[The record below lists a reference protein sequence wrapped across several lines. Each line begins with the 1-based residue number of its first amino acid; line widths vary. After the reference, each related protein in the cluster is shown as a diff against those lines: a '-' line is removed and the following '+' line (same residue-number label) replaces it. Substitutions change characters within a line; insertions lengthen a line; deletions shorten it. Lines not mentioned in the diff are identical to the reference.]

1 YLKVVR
7 NYLRYRWLLIYL
19 LGGTTI
25 MHETFGEKCVVNL
38 DKISNDSF
46 TNDGAI
52 SYRNSECG
60 YKNPIDLYPDYNSV
74 KDYVSSVYRFID
86 DRLIDSHKELYTQ
99 IRLKAIDNNRFLES
113 LLEDGINYL
122 EIRSID
128 INPFSKAGI
137 SLDDL
142 NFIN

>member
-1 YLKVVR
+1 
-7 NYLRYRWLLIYL
+7 
-19 LGGTTI
+19 
-25 MHETFGEKCVVNL
+25 
-38 DKISNDSF
+38 
-46 TNDGAI
+46 
-52 SYRNSECG
+52 
-60 YKNPIDLYPDYNSV
+60 
-74 KDYVSSVYRFID
+74 
-86 DRLIDSHKELYTQ
+86 DSHKELYTQ

-142 NFIN
+142 NFINIFTIYLLAKEESDYKNWQEEAQNNQNIISMYGQMDVTLYKDGKTISKNDWAMKILNEIKNMNDDLCLG

>member
-1 YLKVVR
+1 IHYNFSFNEELIMDLYKLIGNGKEYREFRDGIYLKVVR

-60 YKNPIDLYPDYNSV
+60 YKNQIDLYPDYSSV

-86 DRLIDSHKELYTQ
+86 DRLID
-99 IRLKAIDNNRFLES
+99 
-113 LLEDGINYL
+113 
-122 EIRSID
+122 
-128 INPFSKAGI
+128 
-137 SLDDL
+137 
-142 NFIN
+142 